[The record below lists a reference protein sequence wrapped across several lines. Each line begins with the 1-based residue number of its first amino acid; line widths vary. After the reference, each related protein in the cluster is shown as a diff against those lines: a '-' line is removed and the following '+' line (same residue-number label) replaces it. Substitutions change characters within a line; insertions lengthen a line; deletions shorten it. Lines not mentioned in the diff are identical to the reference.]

1 MACLIMIP
9 FFLLLIVVGI
19 VQAGIDGIGGP
30 KGLIT
35 AILIAVIWA
44 IWYALS
50 SKTEEKPITSEKV
63 LDEKDDLESRT
74 TEVRDE

>member
-44 IWYALS
+44 IWYAS
-50 SKTEEKPITSEKV
+50 SNKTEGTPIASEKV
-63 LDEKDDLESRT
+63 PDEKDDLESRT